1 MLETLLSNLGV
12 IIPVAA
18 ILILLILIFL
28 PGYVKAHLTW
38 HT

>member
-28 PGYVKAHLTW
+28 SGYVKAPPDMA
-38 HT
+38 